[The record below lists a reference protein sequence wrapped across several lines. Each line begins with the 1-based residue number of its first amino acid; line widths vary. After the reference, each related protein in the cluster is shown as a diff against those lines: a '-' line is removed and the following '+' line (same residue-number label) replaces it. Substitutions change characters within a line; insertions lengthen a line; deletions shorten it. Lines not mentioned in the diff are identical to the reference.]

1 MKIKMKTRRLSI
13 RAKILIVTNVLVI
26 MAISVMGYNLY
37 SRMSDSM
44 VEMGVG
50 QARIAARMTA
60 TQINGDRL
68 ERIKPGDELTGRYM
82 DAIDQLDR
90 LKENSGMAYL
100 YTLTTDGTNVYYGVD
115 SDVPENRSAIGEVF
129 EVSYEE
135 LKPVF
140 EGGEYVQDFIDDTED
155 GQLITA
161 YVPVYDFSGKVAA
174 VLGSDFN
181 AAEAAENIQSTKI
194 RIFQIGGC
202 TILVILI
209 GLNLVVGGITKNIR
223 NVNSKLYDLVH
234 NEGDLT
240 QTLNVKT
247 GDEMELMADNLNALL
262 TYMREIMTNISQ
274 NSGSLDDSTKTVLSR
289 LTKAGEDLLDISS
302 TMQQMSAGM
311 EETTA
316 SLGHI
321 NVSVKDID
329 ERIDDI
335 SVQAKQGA
343 VSARKLADKAHHI
356 YDNAEEEQ
364 RNATAMAKEMEQAV
378 NDKIEQAKS
387 VEEINLLTENI
398 ISITEQTN
406 LLSLNA
412 SIEAARAGDA
422 GKGFAVVANEIGQLA
437 SDSAEAAVKIKNVS
451 STVITSVEDLASEA
465 HKMLEFMDKVAMG
478 GYNKLLETSD
488 DYSKDAEEFHAM
500 MEHFADDSMNLKQ
513 TMDGIKE
520 NMSAISIAVEESTRG
535 VVNVSEMSSEL
546 SSGMKDI
553 ENKADINKQIVDQ
566 LEGEVG
572 KFKLSDE

>member
-223 NVNSKLYDLVH
+223 NVNAKIYDLVH

-240 QTLNVKT
+240 QTLHVKT

>member
-68 ERIKPGDELTGRYM
+68 ERIKLGDELTGRYM

-223 NVNSKLYDLVH
+223 NVNAKIYDLVH

-364 RNATAMAKEMEQAV
+364 RNATVMAKEMEQAV

>member
-209 GLNLVVGGITKNIR
+209 K
-223 NVNSKLYDLVH
+223 
-234 NEGDLT
+234 
-240 QTLNVKT
+240 
-247 GDEMELMADNLNALL
+247 
-262 TYMREIMTNISQ
+262 
-274 NSGSLDDSTKTVLSR
+274 
-289 LTKAGEDLLDISS
+289 
-302 TMQQMSAGM
+302 
-311 EETTA
+311 
-316 SLGHI
+316 
-321 NVSVKDID
+321 
-329 ERIDDI
+329 
-335 SVQAKQGA
+335 
-343 VSARKLADKAHHI
+343 
-356 YDNAEEEQ
+356 
-364 RNATAMAKEMEQAV
+364 
-378 NDKIEQAKS
+378 
-387 VEEINLLTENI
+387 
-398 ISITEQTN
+398 
-406 LLSLNA
+406 
-412 SIEAARAGDA
+412 
-422 GKGFAVVANEIGQLA
+422 
-437 SDSAEAAVKIKNVS
+437 
-451 STVITSVEDLASEA
+451 SEA
-465 HKMLEFMDKVAMG
+465 KR
-478 GYNKLLETSD
+478 S
-488 DYSKDAEEFHAM
+488 
-500 MEHFADDSMNLKQ
+500 
-513 TMDGIKE
+513 
-520 NMSAISIAVEESTRG
+520 
-535 VVNVSEMSSEL
+535 
-546 SSGMKDI
+546 
-553 ENKADINKQIVDQ
+553 
-566 LEGEVG
+566 
-572 KFKLSDE
+572 

>member
-26 MAISVMGYNLY
+26 MAICVMGYNLY

-60 TQINGDRL
+60 LQINGDRL

-115 SDVPENRSAIGEVF
+115 SDVPEERSAIGEVF
-129 EVSYEE
+129 EVPYEE

-161 YVPVYDFSGKVAA
+161 YVPVYDFRGKVAA

-181 AAEAAENIQSTKI
+181 AADAAENIQSTKM

-223 NVNSKLYDLVH
+223 NVNAKIYDLVH

-364 RNATAMAKEMEQAV
+364 RNATAMAKEMEQSV

-553 ENKADINKQIVDQ
+553 ENKADINKQIVGQ

>member
-1 MKIKMKTRRLSI
+1 MKRKMKTRRLSI

-26 MAISVMGYNLY
+26 MAICVMGYNLY

-60 TQINGDRL
+60 SQINGDRL

-82 DAIDQLDR
+82 DAIDQLNR

-129 EVSYEE
+129 EVPYEE

-140 EGGEYVQDFIDDTED
+140 EGEEYVQDFIDDTED

-161 YVPVYDFSGKVAA
+161 YVPVYDFRGKVAA

-181 AAEAAENIQSTKI
+181 AADAAANIQSTKM

-223 NVNSKLYDLVH
+223 NVNAKIYDLVH

-364 RNATAMAKEMEQAV
+364 RNATAMAKEMEQSV

-451 STVITSVEDLASEA
+451 STVITSVEDLAREA

-553 ENKADINKQIVDQ
+553 ENKADINKQIVGQ

>member
-1 MKIKMKTRRLSI
+1 MKRKMKTRRFSI

-26 MAISVMGYNLY
+26 ASITLMGFSLY
-37 SRMSDSM
+37 KRMTESM
-44 VEMGVG
+44 IRMGVNE
-50 QARIAARMTA
+50 ARISARMTA
-60 TQINGDRL
+60 AQLNADRL
-68 ERIKPGDELTGRYM
+68 KRIKAGDESTSRYM
-82 DAIDQLDR
+82 DAINQLDS
-90 LKENSGMAYL
+90 LKESCGMAYL

-115 SDVPENRSAIGEVF
+115 TDVPEERAAVGTVF
-129 EVSYEE
+129 EVPYEE

-140 EGGEYVQDFIDDTED
+140 EGEEYVQDFIDDTED

-161 YVPVYDFSGKVAA
+161 YVPVYDFNGQVAA

-181 AAEAAENIQSTKI
+181 AADIAENIQGTKM

-202 TILVILI
+202 AILIILI
-209 GLNLVVGGITKNIR
+209 GMNLVVNSMTKGIR
-223 NVNSKLYDLVH
+223 NVNEKLYDLVN

-240 QTLNVKT
+240 QTLHVKT
-247 GDEMELMADNLNALL
+247 GDEMELMAENLNALL
-262 TYMREIMTNISQ
+262 AYMREIMTNISK
-274 NSGSLDDSTKTVLSR
+274 NSGSLDDSTKAVVDR
-289 LTKAGEDLLDISS
+289 LAKAGEDLLDISS

-311 EETTA
+311 EETMA
-316 SLGHI
+316 SLSQI
-321 NVSVKDID
+321 NVSVEEID
-329 ERIDDI
+329 ERIDNI
-335 SVQAKQGA
+335 SVQVKQGD
-343 VSARKLADKAHHI
+343 VSAREIADKAHQI
-356 YDNAEEEQ
+356 YDHAEEEQ
-364 RNATAMAKEMEQAV
+364 RNALAMAKEMEKSVYA
-378 NDKIEQAKS
+378 KIEQAKS

-412 SIEAARAGDA
+412 SIEAARAGEA

-451 STVITSVEDLASEA
+451 GTVIASVEDLASEA
-465 HKMLEFMDKVAMG
+465 HKMLEFMDKIAMG

-488 DYSKDAEEFHAM
+488 DYSKDAGESHAM
-500 MEHFADDSMNLKQ
+500 MEHFADDSVNLKQ

-520 NMSAISIAVEESTRG
+520 NMSAINAAIKESTHG
-535 VVNVSEMSSEL
+535 VINVSEMASDL

-553 ENKADINKQIVDQ
+553 EGEADINKNIVGQ

>member
-26 MAISVMGYNLY
+26 MAICVMGYNLY

-60 TQINGDRL
+60 EQINGDRL
-68 ERIKPGDELTGRYM
+68 ERIKPGDDLTGRYM
-82 DAIDQLDR
+82 DAIDQLNR

-129 EVSYEE
+129 EVPYEE

-140 EGGEYVQDFIDDTED
+140 EGEEYIQDFIDDTED

-161 YVPVYDFSGKVAA
+161 YVPVYDFRGKVAA

-181 AAEAAENIQSTKI
+181 AADAAANIQSTKM

-223 NVNSKLYDLVH
+223 NVNAKIYDLVH

-364 RNATAMAKEMEQAV
+364 RNATAMAKEMEQSV

-451 STVITSVEDLASEA
+451 STVITSVEDLAREA

-553 ENKADINKQIVDQ
+553 ENKADINKQIVGQ